1 MIFSSVIFIFYFLP
15 AVTAACVIVRKEF
28 RNTVLLT
35 ASIVFYAWSGPE
47 FVRILLISI
56 LINYFCGLLL
66 GIQNQTVQKTVLFL
80 AVICNIGLLFLYK
93 YLDFTIT
100 VINSVSA
107 SMGITSQIP
116 LKGLVLPIG
125 VSFFTFQGLSYVI
138 DVYCK
143 KAAVQKNPFYLALY
157 ISMFPQLV
165 AGPIVRYESIEAEIV
180 QRHVSLDDFYY
191 GLQRFIAGLG
201 KKLLIADVLAQPA
214 DLILQ
219 GGGCRTADPGKSM
232 ACSGMLHIADI
243 L

>member
-1 MIFSSVIFIFYFLP
+1 M
-15 AVTAACVIVRKEF
+15 IVRKEF

-219 GGGCRTADPGKSM
+219 GGVPDS
-232 ACSGMLHIADI
+232 
-243 L
+243 